1 VVFRIGMS
9 LSLCVVSVRGK
20 LLLPAALL
28 LAALAGCALRSP
40 VPPPAA
46 APAERPAPHEGVPYD
61 IVPDASLLTVR
72 VYRGGALGSAG
83 HNHVI
88 ASHELRGTIYLAAE
102 PLRSSFE
109 VHIPVATR
117 TIDEPRLRAQQ
128 APADF
133 PPDVPESAR
142 QGTRRNMLGP
152 ALLDAE
158 HYPEIVLEALRLE
171 RPAAADAAAHPQT
184 VLARLQSTVRG
195 QLRTLTVP
203 VRYEREGGALV
214 VSGEAP
220 LRQSD
225 LGLTPFSAMLGA
237 LQVQDEMRVS
247 FRIVARGDER
257 SQCSPSSASNASAWY
272 TLRSPS
278 SMIVGSTATAR
289 FSCASNQ

>member
-1 VVFRIGMS
+1 
-9 LSLCVVSVRGK
+9 
-20 LLLPAALL
+20 LPAALL
-28 LAALAGCALRSP
+28 LAALGGCALRSP
-40 VPPPAA
+40 AAAPPAA
-46 APAERPAPHEGVPYD
+46 AQPAGASAERPAPHEGVPYD

-72 VYRGGALGSAG
+72 VYRGGALASAG

-88 ASHELRGTIYLAAE
+88 ASHELRGTIYLPAE
-102 PLRSSFE
+102 LMRSSFE
-109 VHIPVATR
+109 VHIPVATL
-117 TIDEPRLRAQQ
+117 TIDEQQLRAQQ

-142 QGTRRNMLGP
+142 QGTRRNLLGP

-171 RPAAADAAAHPQT
+171 RPAADAAAHPQT

-195 QLRTLTVP
+195 QVHTLTVP

-237 LQVQDEMRVS
+237 LQVQDEMRIS
-247 FRIVARGDER
+247 FRIVA
-257 SQCSPSSASNASAWY
+257 
-272 TLRSPS
+272 T
-278 SMIVGSTATAR
+278 TAQPRT
-289 FSCASNQ
+289 Q